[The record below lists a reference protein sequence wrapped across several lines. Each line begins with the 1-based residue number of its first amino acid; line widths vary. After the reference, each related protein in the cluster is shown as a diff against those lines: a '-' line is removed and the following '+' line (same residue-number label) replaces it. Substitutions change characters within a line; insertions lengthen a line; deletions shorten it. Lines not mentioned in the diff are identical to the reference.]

1 MSTGLITSGDFSYY
15 CRPTAENGYPEGSM
29 ITGWKL
35 LNNDWYYFNVS
46 NAGSPYGAMLKNTW
60 VEDDGKKYFMKEDGK
75 MAKSESVCIG
85 RFEYT
90 FSKSGTHENT
100 LEKGE

>member
-1 MSTGLITSGDFSYY
+1 
-15 CRPTAENGYPEGSM
+15 
-29 ITGWKL
+29 
-35 LNNDWYYFNVS
+35 
-46 NAGSPYGAMLKNTW
+46 
-60 VEDDGKKYFMKEDGK
+60 